1 MLNIF
6 LDKLDKWCYIAVQQ
20 NKDQKKINGKEL
32 PLDQRITS
40 AHRAKLFIT
49 LFSLLTLLLL
59 GFLVFN
65 TIRLNHITIETGM
78 TDEYLMQ
85 CNQAGD
91 LLQTGSDI
99 LTNAVRNYI
108 VSGNKEYRDAYFK
121 EAYVDKH
128 REAGIAEA
136 ASLPNGEKLEKI
148 LVNGMKHSVNLMQL
162 EFHAM
167 RLITSDQELAD
178 PSCPK
183 EVRDY
188 TLSEAELTA
197 SPEARREMAIGIVF
211 GKDYSLYKDQI
222 YNAIDRNLGNAILY
236 YSSHRKDVLDRY
248 HRYYSYHMIALAAFA
263 PLLVL
268 FTLFLLRLRGR
279 ANKFLRSVLDNIP
292 IIFFIKDAKTERYV
306 DCNQAFSSFAGKAS
320 VADTVG
326 FSDAELFDEST
337 AMDFVAKDRRAL
349 SGDEPNSFLENALD
363 AHGKPY
369 SFLTTKLKITDLDGN
384 TCLFGM
390 SQDVTEAMETHR
402 NSEAIGEALLV
413 LQSYD
418 AVSHPQK
425 VIEVIRRRL
434 GADFAHLIRCDEAQG
449 QAIVEPDCHAH
460 RIHEAPCE
468 RLVAALDD
476 FRYYTKSVE
485 PLAAFTIDENAPQS
499 LVHTYGVFDT
509 ETRTWKP
516 SVSYSMPVIRAGK
529 VFGSLVIGYAKKR
542 ILSDIEKEFIQMSVK
557 VLENALERK
566 RANDELHAALDK
578 EIEAERAKSYF
589 FSSVSHDIRTPL
601 NAIIGYTELLIGG
614 IDDSRER
621 EKALSAISTSGHTL
635 LQLINDVL
643 DLSKLESGKMDIK
656 PELTDIREI
665 ITSVLHSFDVTTMN
679 SDVDLKE
686 EYGYLPLLEID
697 PQRIRQILFN
707 LIGNAVKFTEHGEI
721 RVKAS
726 FRNNISNENGVF
738 TLSVSDTGCGIAEA
752 EKEKLMTPYVQAGT
766 KARTK
771 GTGLGLAICKQLA
784 TRMGGSLSFESEL
797 GKGSTFT
804 LELREVKY
812 TEHSPDADRKAAAG
826 QENLRERIEGDD
838 MRGGIKASGKQKGMR
853 DYRILI
859 ADDVPLN
866 LAVLKAL
873 LTRIGLRNVVT
884 AVDGQD
890 AWEKIAKSDTPFDLV
905 LTDMWMP
912 KMDGKDLVSEIRA
925 DKRFANLP
933 VYAVTADI
941 EEQKKFEDH
950 GFTGILLKPVTIDK
964 LSRLFN

>member
-1 MLNIF
+1 MLYSSKNNANRFFIGKEP
-6 LDKLDKWCYIAVQQ
+6 KLD
-20 NKDQKKINGKEL
+20 N
-32 PLDQRITS
+32 RITS
-40 AHRAKLFIT
+40 ARRAKLYI
-49 LFSLLTLLLL
+49 LIFSLLSLLLL

-65 TIRLNHITIETGM
+65 TIRLNRITIETGM

-108 VSGNKEYRDAYFK
+108 VSGNTSYRDDYFK

-136 ASLPNGEKLEKI
+136 ARLPNGEKLEKI

-167 RLITSDQELAD
+167 RLVSSDQELAD

-188 TLSEAELTA
+188 ALTEAELAA
-197 SPEARREMAIGIVF
+197 SPDARREMAIGIIF

-236 YSSHRKDVLDRY
+236 YSSRRKDVLDRY
-248 HRYYSYHMIALAAFA
+248 HRLYSYHMIALTAFT
-263 PLLVL
+263 PLLVM
-268 FTLFLLRLRGR
+268 FTMFLLRLRGR

-292 IIFFIKDAKTERYV
+292 IMFFIKDAKTERYV
-306 DCNQAFSSFAGKAS
+306 DCNLAFSTFAGKVS

-326 FSDAELFDEST
+326 YSDAELFDEST
-337 AMDFVAKDRRAL
+337 ATDFVAKDRKAL

-363 AHGKPY
+363 AHGKPC

-390 SQDVTEAMETHR
+390 SQDVTEAMENHR
-402 NSEAIGEALLV
+402 NSEAIGEALLA

-425 VIEVIRRRL
+425 VIEIIRRRL
-434 GADFAHLIRCDEAQG
+434 GADFCHLIRCDETLD

-460 RIHEAPCE
+460 RIHESPCE
-468 RLVAALDD
+468 RLVADLDV
-476 FRYYTKSVE
+476 FRYYTKGVE
-485 PLAAFTIDENAPQS
+485 PLVPFVIDEKAPQA
-499 LVHTYGVFDT
+499 LVHSYGVFDP
-509 ETRTWKP
+509 EKRTWKP
-516 SVSYSMPVIRAGK
+516 STSYSLPVIRAGN

-542 ILSDIEKEFIQMSVK
+542 VLSEIEKEFIQMSVK

-614 IDDSRER
+614 IDDGQER
-621 EKALSAISTSGHTL
+621 AKALSAISTSGHTL

-656 PELTDIREI
+656 PELADVREI
-665 ITSVLHSFDVTTMN
+665 ISSVLHSFDVTTMN
-679 SDVDLKE
+679 SDVELKE
-686 EYGYLPLLEID
+686 EYGPLPLLEVD

-721 RVKAS
+721 CVRAS
-726 FRNNISNENGVF
+726 FRNNLSNENGVF
-738 TLSVSDTGCGIAEA
+738 TVSVSDTGCGIAEK

-766 KARTK
+766 KAKTK

-784 TRMGGSLSFESEL
+784 TRMGGRLSFVSEL

-804 LELREVKY
+804 LELREVKRV
-812 TEHSPDADRKAAAG
+812 EHSPDADQKAAAG
-826 QENLRERIEGDD
+826 QDHLREQMEGIETCDGVKI
-838 MRGGIKASGKQKGMR
+838 GESQKNMKEI
-853 DYRILI
+853 RILI

-873 LTRIGLRNVVT
+873 LTRIGIRGVVT

-890 AWEKIAKSDTPFDLV
+890 AWEKIARSDTPFDLV

-912 KMDGKDLVSEIRA
+912 KMDGKELVAKIRSE
-925 DKRFANLP
+925 KRFDDLP

-941 EEQKKFEDH
+941 EEKKTFEEH

>member
-1 MLNIF
+1 MHDLNISNMPRHSSERA
-6 LDKLDKWCYIAVQQ
+6 LSL
-20 NKDQKKINGKEL
+20 NTKKAY
-32 PLDQRITS
+32 TS
-40 AHRAKLFIT
+40 KAQLNIV
-49 LFSLLTLLLL
+49 LFSLLTLVLL

-65 TIRLNHITIETGM
+65 TIRLNRIAIETGM

-99 LTNAVRNYI
+99 LTNAVRNYV
-108 VSGNKEYRDAYFK
+108 VSGNPAYRDEYFK

-128 REAGIAEA
+128 RESGIAA
-136 ASLPNGEKLEKI
+136 AARLPNGEKLEKI

-167 RLITSDQELAD
+167 RLVSSDQELAD
-178 PSCPK
+178 PSYPK

-188 TLSEAELTA
+188 PLTEAELAAT
-197 SPEARREMAIGIVF
+197 PEARREMAIGIVF

-222 YNAIDRNLGNAILY
+222 YNAIDRNLGNAILFF
-236 YSSHRKDVLDRY
+236 SSHRKDVLDRY
-248 HRYYSYHMIALAAFA
+248 HRLYSYHMIALTAFT

-292 IIFFIKDAKTERYV
+292 IMFFIKDADTERYV
-306 DCNQAFSSFAGKAS
+306 DCNMAFSTFAGKPT

-326 FSDAELFDEST
+326 YSDAELFDEAT
-337 AMDFVAKDRRAL
+337 ATDFVAKDRKAL
-349 SGDEPNSFLENALD
+349 SSNEPNSFLENALD
-363 AHGKPY
+363 AHGKPC

-390 SQDVTEAMETHR
+390 SQDVTEAMENHR
-402 NSEAIGEALLV
+402 NSEAIGEALLA

-418 AVSHPQK
+418 AVTHPQK

-434 GADFAHLIRCDEAQG
+434 GADFIHLIRCDETLD

-460 RIHEAPCE
+460 RIQEAPCE
-468 RLVAALDD
+468 RLVADLDD
-476 FRYYTKSVE
+476 FRYYTRSII
-485 PLAAFTIDENAPQS
+485 PLEAFVIDGNAPQA
-499 LVHTYGVFDT
+499 LLHTYGVYDP

-516 SVSYSMPVIRAGK
+516 SVSYSMPVLRAGK
-529 VFGSLVIGYAKKR
+529 VFGSIVLGYAKKR
-542 ILSDIEKEFIQMSVK
+542 ILSEIEKEFIQMSVK

-566 RANDELHAALDK
+566 RANDELRAALDK

-614 IDDSRER
+614 IDDKQER
-621 EKALSAISTSGHTL
+621 AKALSAISTSGHTL

-656 PELTDIREI
+656 PELTNVSELIS
-665 ITSVLHSFDVTTMN
+665 SVVHSFDVSVKSGTVKLVEIYD
-679 SDVDLKE
+679 S
-686 EYGYLPLLEID
+686 LPLLEVD
-697 PQRIRQILFN
+697 PQRLRQILFN
-707 LIGNAVKFTEHGEI
+707 LIGNAVKFTERGEI
-721 RVKAS
+721 RVRAS
-726 FRNNISNENGVF
+726 FKNNISNENGIF
-738 TLSVSDTGCGIAEA
+738 TLSVSDTGCGIADG
-752 EKEKLMTPYVQAGT
+752 EKDKLMTPYVQAGSVS
-766 KARTK
+766 KTK

-784 TRMGGSLSFESEL
+784 SRMGGNLSFVSQL

-804 LELREVKY
+804 LELHEVKSAALAP
-812 TEHSPDADRKAAAG
+812 EANKKAADG
-826 QENLRERIEGDD
+826 QNHLPEEMDSDD
-838 MRGGIKASGKQKGMR
+838 TRNGIKICRGQTNTKNSR
-853 DYRILI
+853 VLI

-873 LTRIGLRNVVT
+873 LTRIGIRDIVT
-884 AVDGQD
+884 AVNGQD
-890 AWEKIAKSDTPFDLV
+890 AWEKIKMSDKPFDLI

-912 KMDGKDLVSEIRA
+912 IMDGKDLVAKIRE
-925 DKRFANLP
+925 DSRFVKLP

-941 EEQKKFEDH
+941 EEQKSFEEH
-950 GFTGILLKPVTIDK
+950 GFTGLLLKPVTIVK
-964 LSRLFN
+964 LSRLFQ

>member
-1 MLNIF
+1 MRINVSSERNHPLNT
-6 LDKLDKWCYIAVQQ
+6 K
-20 NKDQKKINGKEL
+20 
-32 PLDQRITS
+32 ITS
-40 AHRAKLFIT
+40 ANRAKLYIT
-49 LFSLLTLLLL
+49 VFSLLSLFLL

-65 TIRLNHITIETGM
+65 TIRLNRITLETGM
-78 TDEYLMQ
+78 TDEYLLQ

-91 LLQTGSDI
+91 LLQAGSDI
-99 LTNAVRNYI
+99 LTNAVRNYV
-108 VSGNKEYRDAYFK
+108 VSGNPAYRDDYFR

-128 REAGIAEA
+128 REAGIEA
-136 ASLPNGEKLEKI
+136 VVRLPNGEKLEKI

-167 RLITSDQELAD
+167 RLVASEEELAD
-178 PSCPK
+178 PGCPK
-183 EVRDY
+183 EVKDY
-188 TLSEAELTA
+188 ILSEAELAA
-197 SPEARREMAIGIVF
+197 SPDARREIAIGIVF

-222 YNAIDRNLGNAILY
+222 YNSIDRNLGNAILY

-248 HRYYSYHMIALAAFA
+248 HLLYTYHMIALTAFT

-292 IIFFIKDAKTERYV
+292 IMFFIKDAKTERYV
-306 DCNQAFSSFAGKAS
+306 DCNLAFSAFAGKVS

-326 FSDAELFDEST
+326 YSDAELFDEST
-337 AMDFVAKDRRAL
+337 ATDFVAKDRKAL

-363 AHGKPY
+363 AHGKPC

-434 GADFAHLIRCDEAQG
+434 GADFVHLIRCDEALD

-468 RLVAALDD
+468 RLVADLDD
-476 FRYYTKSVE
+476 FRYYTKGVVSLE
-485 PLAAFTIDENAPQS
+485 PFVIDEKAPKA
-499 LVHTYGVFDT
+499 LVHTYGVFDP
-509 ETRTWKP
+509 ETGEWKP
-516 SVSYSMPVIRAGK
+516 SVSYSMPVLRAGK
-529 VFGSLVIGYAKKR
+529 VFGSMVIGYAKKR
-542 ILSDIEKEFIQMSVK
+542 VLSEIEKEFVQMSVK

-566 RANDELHAALDK
+566 RANDELQAALDK
-578 EIEAERAKSYF
+578 EIEVERAKSYF

-614 IDDSRER
+614 IDDGQER
-621 EKALSAISTSGHTL
+621 AKALSAISTSGHTL

-656 PELTDIREI
+656 PELTNVSELIS
-665 ITSVLHSFDVTTMN
+665 SVVHSFDVSVKGGN
-679 SDVDLKE
+679 VKLVEIYDS
-686 EYGYLPLLEID
+686 LPLLEVD
-697 PQRIRQILFN
+697 PQRLRQILFN
-707 LIGNAVKFTEHGEI
+707 LIGNAVKFTERGEI

-726 FRNNISNENGVF
+726 FKNNISNENGIF

-766 KARTK
+766 KAKTK

-784 TRMGGSLSFESEL
+784 SRMSGNLSFVSEL

-804 LELREVKY
+804 LELREVKRV
-812 TEHSPDADRKAAAG
+812 EHSPDADKKAAAG
-826 QENLRERIEGDD
+826 QDHLREQLEGIETRD
-838 MRGGIKASGKQKGMR
+838 GIRPGEAQKNR
-853 DYRILI
+853 KEIRILI

-873 LTRIGLRNVVT
+873 LTRMGIRSVVT

-890 AWEKIAKSDTPFDLV
+890 AWEKIRTAETPFDLV

-912 KMDGKDLVSEIRA
+912 KMDGKELVAMIRS
-925 DKRFANLP
+925 DNRFDDLP

-941 EEQKKFEDH
+941 EEQKTFGEH

>member
-1 MLNIF
+1 M
-6 LDKLDKWCYIAVQQ
+6 DH
-20 NKDQKKINGKEL
+20 
-32 PLDQRITS
+32 RITV
-40 AHRAKLFIT
+40 AHRAKLYI
-49 LFSLLTLLLL
+49 LIFSLLTLLLL

-65 TIRLNHITIETGM
+65 TVRLNRITIETGM

-128 REAGIAEA
+128 REAGIEEA

-162 EFHAM
+162 EYHAM
-167 RLITSDQELAD
+167 RLILSENEINDPACPLEVREYELTKEELA
-178 PSCPK
+178 
-183 EVRDY
+183 
-188 TLSEAELTA
+188 A
-197 SPEARREMAIGIVF
+197 SPEARREMAIDIVF

-222 YNAIDRNLGNAILY
+222 YNSIDRNLGNAILFF
-236 YSSHRKDVLDRY
+236 SSQRKDVLDRY
-248 HRYYSYHMIALAAFA
+248 HRFYFYQMLAMACFA
-263 PLLVL
+263 PLLVM

-292 IIFFIKDAKTERYV
+292 IMFFIKDAKTERYV
-306 DCNQAFSSFAGKAS
+306 DCNMAFSRFACKPS
-320 VADTVG
+320 VAETIG
-326 FSDAELFDEST
+326 YSDAELFEEGT
-337 AMDFVAKDRRAL
+337 ATDFVAKDRKAL
-349 SGDEPNSFLENALD
+349 SGNEPNSFFETALD

-369 SFLTTKLKITDLDGN
+369 SFLTTKLKLTDLDGN

-402 NSEAIGEALLV
+402 NSEAIGEALLA

-434 GADFAHLIRCDEAQG
+434 GADFCHLIRCDESLG

-468 RLVAALDD
+468 RLVATLDD
-476 FRYYTKSVE
+476 FRYYTKDIVPMESFV
-485 PLAAFTIDENAPQS
+485 IDRDAPQS
-499 LVHTYGVFDT
+499 LIHTYGIFEP
-509 ETRTWKP
+509 ETRTWRP
-516 SVSYSMPVIRAGK
+516 STAYSSPVIMAGK
-529 VFGSLVIGYAKKR
+529 RFGDIVIGYAEKR
-542 ILSDIEKEFIQMSVK
+542 TLSAIEKEFIQMSVK

-566 RANDELHAALDK
+566 RANDELHTALDK

-614 IDDSRER
+614 IDDMKER

-656 PELTDIREI
+656 PELTDVREI
-665 ITSVLHSFDVTTMN
+665 VTSVLHSFDVTTMN
-679 SDVDLKE
+679 SDVKLKE
-686 EYGYLPLLEID
+686 EYGDLPLLEID

-721 RVKAS
+721 RVKAT

-752 EKEKLMTPYVQAGT
+752 EKEKLMTPYVQVGT
-766 KARTK
+766 KAKTK

-784 TRMGGSLSFESEL
+784 MRMGGNLTFVSEL

-804 LELREVKY
+804 LELREVKC
-812 TEHSPDADRKAAAG
+812 TEHSPDADKKAAAG
-826 QENLRERIEGDD
+826 QELLNQRINGDD
-838 MRGGIKASGKQKGMR
+838 TSARIRISGMQKEIG

-873 LTRIGLRNVVT
+873 LTRIGLRNVAT
-884 AVDGQD
+884 AVDGQA
-890 AWEKIAKSDTPFDLV
+890 AWEKIAGADTPFDLV

-912 KMDGKDLVSEIRA
+912 KMDGKDLVTKVRA

-941 EEQKKFEDH
+941 EEQKKFEEH

>member
-1 MLNIF
+1 MFFF
-6 LDKLDKWCYIAVQQ
+6 LDKTLKRGYIPHKQ
-20 NKDQKKINGKEL
+20 NTDEFFFTGKE
-32 PLDQRITS
+32 PKLDHRITT

-49 LFSLLTLLLL
+49 IFSLLTLLLL

-65 TIRLNHITIETGM
+65 TIRLNSITVETEV

-99 LTNAVRNYI
+99 LTNAVRNYV
-108 VSGNKEYRDAYFK
+108 VSGNKDYRDAYFK

-128 REAGIAEA
+128 REAGIAEVA
-136 ASLPNGEKLEKI
+136 LLPNGEKLEKI

-167 RLITSDQELAD
+167 RLVTPDQELAD

-188 TLSEAELTA
+188 ALSEAELAA

-222 YNAIDRNLGNAILY
+222 YNAIDRNLGNSIQF
-236 YSSHRKDVLDRY
+236 YSLQRKDVLDRY
-248 HRYYSYHMIALAAFA
+248 HRYYSYHMIALTAFA

-292 IIFFIKDAKTERYV
+292 IMFFIKDAKTERYV
-306 DCNQAFSSFAGKAS
+306 DCNMAFSNFAGKPS

-326 FSDAELFDEST
+326 YTDADLFEENT
-337 AMDFVAKDRRAL
+337 AKDFVAKDRKAL

-363 AHGKPY
+363 AHGKTY

-402 NSEAIGEALLV
+402 NSEAIGEALLA

-434 GADFAHLIRCDEAQG
+434 GADFCHLIRCDETLD

-468 RLVAALDD
+468 RLVADLDD
-476 FRYYTKSVE
+476 FRYFTKDIKPME
-485 PLAAFTIDENAPQS
+485 AFVIDEKAPKA
-499 LVHTYGVFDT
+499 LIHTYGVFDP
-509 ETRTWKP
+509 ETSSWKP
-516 SVSYSMPVIRAGK
+516 STSYSMPVIRANK
-529 VFGSLVIGYAKKR
+529 IFGSLVIGYAKKR
-542 ILSDIEKEFIQMSVK
+542 VLSKIEKEFIQMSVK

-566 RANDELHAALDK
+566 RTNDELHTALDK

-614 IDDSRER
+614 IDDQKER

-656 PELTDIREI
+656 PELTDVHEI
-665 ITSVLHSFDVTTMN
+665 VSSVLHSFDVTTMN
-679 SDVDLKE
+679 SDVKLRE
-686 EYGYLPLLEID
+686 EYGPLPLLEID

-721 RVKAS
+721 RVRAS

-784 TRMGGSLSFESEL
+784 MRMGGNLTFVSEL

-804 LELREVKY
+804 LELREVKS
-812 TEHSPDADRKAAAG
+812 TEHSPDADKKAAAG
-826 QENLRERIEGDD
+826 QELVRERMEGDD
-838 MRGGIKASGKQKGMR
+838 MRGGIKASGMQKGMR

-873 LTRIGLRNVVT
+873 LTRIGLRNVAT

-912 KMDGKDLVSEIRA
+912 KMDGKDLVSKVRA
-925 DKRFANLP
+925 DERFAGLP

-941 EEQKKFEDH
+941 EEQKKFEAH

>member
-1 MLNIF
+1 M
-6 LDKLDKWCYIAVQQ
+6 DH
-20 NKDQKKINGKEL
+20 
-32 PLDQRITS
+32 RTTS
-40 AHRAKLFIT
+40 SRRAKFFIL

-59 GFLVFN
+59 AFLVFN
-65 TIRLNHITIETGM
+65 TVRLNRITVETGM
-78 TDEYLMQ
+78 TDEYLLQ

-91 LLQTGSDI
+91 LLQAGSDI
-99 LTNAVRNYI
+99 LTNAARNYV
-108 VSGNKEYRDAYFK
+108 VSGNTEYRDAYFK

-136 ASLPNGEKLEKI
+136 ALLPNGEKLEKI
-148 LVNGMKHSVNLMQL
+148 LVNGMKHSINLMQL

-167 RLITSDQELAD
+167 RLVASDQELAD

-183 EVRDY
+183 EVRDFS
-188 TLSEAELTA
+188 LSEAELAA

-222 YNAIDRNLGNAILY
+222 YNSIDRNLGNAILY
-236 YSSHRKDVLDRY
+236 YSSHRKDVLDQY
-248 HRYYSYHMIALAAFA
+248 HRYYSYHMIALTAFT

-292 IIFFIKDAKTERYV
+292 IMFFIKDAKTERYV
-306 DCNQAFSSFAGKAS
+306 DCNLAFSSFAGKTS
-320 VADTVG
+320 VADTIG
-326 FSDAELFDEST
+326 YSDAELFDEST
-337 AMDFVAKDRRAL
+337 ATDFVAKDRRAL
-349 SGDEPNSFLENALD
+349 SGNEPNSFLENALD

-384 TCLFGM
+384 ICLFGM

-434 GADFAHLIRCDEAQG
+434 GADFCHLVRCDEALD
-449 QAIVEPDCHAH
+449 QAVVESDCHAH
-460 RIHEAPCE
+460 LCHTAPCE
-468 RLVAALDD
+468 RIAADLDD
-476 FRYYTKSVE
+476 FRYYTKNVVPME
-485 PLAAFTIDENAPQS
+485 AFEIDPNASQA
-499 LVHTYGVFDT
+499 LIQTYGAYNP
-509 ETRTWKP
+509 ERNSWKP
-516 SVSYSMPVIRAGK
+516 ATTYSMPVIRANK
-529 VFGSLVIGYAKKR
+529 LFGYLVIGYTRKR
-542 ILSDIEKEFIQMSVK
+542 ALSDIEKEFIQMSVK

-566 RANDELHAALDK
+566 RANDELHTALDK

-614 IDDSRER
+614 IDDSQER
-621 EKALSAISTSGHTL
+621 AKALSASSTSGHTL

-656 PELTDIREI
+656 PELTDVRELI
-665 ITSVLHSFDVTTMN
+665 SSVLHSFDVTTMN
-679 SDVDLKE
+679 SDVELKE
-686 EYGYLPLLEID
+686 EYGPLPLLEVD

-707 LIGNAVKFTEHGEI
+707 LIGNSVKFTEHGEI
-721 RVKAS
+721 RVKAT
-726 FRNNISNENGVF
+726 FRSNISNENGVF
-738 TLSVSDTGCGIAEA
+738 TLSVSDTGCGIAEG
-752 EKEKLMTPYVQAGT
+752 EKEKIMTPYVQAGA
-766 KARTK
+766 KSKTK

-784 TRMGGSLSFESEL
+784 TRMGGNLSFVSEL

-804 LELREVKY
+804 LELREVKK
-812 TEHSPDADRKAAAG
+812 TEHSPDADKRAVSA
-826 QENLRERIEGDD
+826 QESLRDDEKCIGKMHIEQNSLLKCR
-838 MRGGIKASGKQKGMR
+838 M
-853 DYRILI
+853 LI
-859 ADDVPLN
+859 VDDVPLN

-873 LTRIGLRNVVT
+873 LTRIGMRDIST

-890 AWEKIAKSDTPFDLV
+890 AWEKIRTSDRPFDLV

-912 KMDGKDLVSEIRA
+912 KMDGKDLVAQIRA
-925 DKRFANLP
+925 DGRFNDLP

-941 EEQKKFEDH
+941 EEQKTFEEH

>member
-1 MLNIF
+1 MLFI
-6 LDKLDKWCYIAVQQ
+6 
-20 NKDQKKINGKEL
+20 GKEL
-32 PLDQRITS
+32 PLDSRITS
-40 AHRAKLFIT
+40 AHRAKLYIL
-49 LFSLLTLLLL
+49 LFSLLTLILL

-65 TIRLNHITIETGM
+65 TARLNRITIETGM
-78 TDEYLMQ
+78 TDEYLLE

-91 LLQTGSDI
+91 LLQSGSDI

-108 VSGNKEYRDAYFK
+108 VSGNTAYRDAYFK

-128 REAGIAEA
+128 REAGIEEA
-136 ASLPNGEKLEKI
+136 ARLPNGDKLEKI

-167 RLITSDQELAD
+167 RLIASDQELAD
-178 PSCPK
+178 PTCPQ
-183 EVRDY
+183 EIRNFA
-188 TLSEAELTA
+188 LSEAEEAA
-197 SPEARREMAIGIVF
+197 SPEQRREMAIGIVF

-248 HRYYSYHMIALAAFA
+248 HRFYSYHMIAMTAFA
-263 PLLVL
+263 PLLVA

-279 ANKFLRSVLDNIP
+279 AHKFLRSVLDNIP
-292 IIFFIKDAKTERYV
+292 IMFFIKDAKTERYV
-306 DCNQAFSSFAGKAS
+306 DCNMAFCNFAGKAT
-320 VADTVG
+320 VAETVG
-326 FSDAELFDEST
+326 YSDADLFDEAT
-337 AMDFVAKDRRAL
+337 ATDFVAKDRKAL
-349 SGDEPNSFLENALD
+349 SGNEPNSFLENALD
-363 AHGKPY
+363 AHGKTY

-390 SQDVTEAMETHR
+390 SQDVTEAMENHR
-402 NSEAIGEALLV
+402 NSEALGEALLA

-425 VIEVIRRRL
+425 VIEIIRRRL
-434 GADFAHLIRCDEAQG
+434 GADFCHLIRCDEVLD

-468 RLVAALDD
+468 RLVADLDD
-476 FRYYTKSVE
+476 FRYYTKNIKPLE
-485 PLAAFTIDENAPQS
+485 PFVIDGKAPQS
-499 LVHTYGVFDT
+499 LIHTYGVFDP
-509 ETRTWKP
+509 ETGTWKP
-516 SVSYSMPVIRAGK
+516 STSYSMAVIRAGK
-529 VFGSLVIGYAKKR
+529 RFGDIVIGYAGKR
-542 ILSDIEKEFIQMSVK
+542 SLSEIEKEFIQMSVK

-566 RANDELHAALDK
+566 RVNDELHTALDK

-614 IDDSRER
+614 IDDQTER
-621 EKALSAISTSGHTL
+621 AKALSAISTSGHTL

-656 PELTDIREI
+656 PELTDVREI
-665 ITSVLHSFDVTTMN
+665 VSSVLHSFDVTTMN
-679 SDVDLKE
+679 GDVRLKE
-686 EYGYLPLLEID
+686 EYGPLPLLEID

-721 RVKAS
+721 RVRAS
-726 FRNNISNENGVF
+726 FRNNISNANGVF
-738 TLSVSDTGCGIAEA
+738 TLSVSDTGCGIADA
-752 EKEKLMTPYVQAGT
+752 EKEKLMTPYVQAGA

-784 TRMGGSLSFESEL
+784 TRMGGSLTFVSEL

-804 LELREVKY
+804 LELREVKCAD
-812 TEHSPDADRKAAAG
+812 HSPDADRKAAAG
-826 QENLRERIEGDD
+826 QDVKPDD
-838 MRGGIKASGKQKGMR
+838 DDARNGVKAVEAQKEMGKGRM
-853 DYRILI
+853 LI
-859 ADDVPLN
+859 VDDVPLN

-873 LTRIGLRNVVT
+873 LTRIGMRDIAT

-890 AWEKIAKSDTPFDLV
+890 AWEKIAKSEKPFDLV

-912 KMDGKDLVSEIRA
+912 KMDGKDLVAKIRA

-941 EEQKKFEDH
+941 EEQKAFVEH
-950 GFTGILLKPVTIDK
+950 GFTGLLLKPVTIDK
-964 LSRLFN
+964 LSRLFS

>member
-1 MLNIF
+1 MNH
-6 LDKLDKWCYIAVQQ
+6 D
-20 NKDQKKINGKEL
+20 
-32 PLDQRITS
+32 ITT
-40 AHRAKLFIT
+40 AHRTKLYIL
-49 LFSLLTLLLL
+49 LFSLLTLILL

-65 TIRLNHITIETGM
+65 TVRLNRITIETGM

-128 REAGIAEA
+128 RESGIAEA
-136 ASLPNGEKLEKI
+136 ARLPNGEKLEKI
-148 LVNGMKHSVNLMQL
+148 LVSGMKHSVNLMQL

-167 RLITSDQELAD
+167 RLIASEEDLAD
-178 PSCPK
+178 PSCPR
-183 EVRDY
+183 EVREYILTD
-188 TLSEAELTA
+188 AELAA
-197 SPEARREMAIGIVF
+197 SPEDRREMAIGIVF

-222 YNAIDRNLGNAILY
+222 YNAIDRNLGKSIQY
-236 YSSHRKDVLDRY
+236 YSSYRKDVLDRY
-248 HRYYSYHMIALAAFA
+248 HRLYSYHMIALTAFT

-306 DCNQAFSSFAGKAS
+306 DCNTAFSMFAGKAS
-320 VADTVG
+320 VADTIG
-326 FSDAELFDEST
+326 YSDAELFDEST
-337 AMDFVAKDRRAL
+337 ATDFVAKDRKAL
-349 SGDEPNSFLENALD
+349 SGNEPNSFLENALD
-363 AHGKPY
+363 AHGKPV

-434 GADFAHLIRCDEAQG
+434 GADFVHLIRCDETLD
-449 QAIVEPDCHAH
+449 QAIVEQDCHAH
-460 RIHEAPCE
+460 RVHEAPCE
-468 RLVAALDD
+468 RLVADLDD
-476 FRYYTKSVE
+476 FRYYTNGIK
-485 PLAAFTIDENAPQS
+485 PLEIFTIDMKAPQA
-499 LVHTYGVFDT
+499 LIHTYGVFDP

-516 SVSYSMPVIRAGK
+516 SVSYSMPVIRAGRT
-529 VFGSLVIGYAKKR
+529 FGSIVIGYAKKR
-542 ILSDIEKEFIQMSVK
+542 ILSEIEKEFIQMSVK

-566 RANDELHAALDK
+566 RTNDELRIALDK

-614 IDDSRER
+614 IDDQKER

-656 PELTDIREI
+656 PELTDVREI
-665 ITSVLHSFDVTTMN
+665 ITSVLHSFDVTTVN
-679 SDVDLKE
+679 SDVALKE
-686 EYGYLPLLEID
+686 EYGPLPLLEID

-721 RVKAS
+721 RVKAT

-738 TLSVSDTGCGIAEA
+738 TLSVSDTGCGIADA

-784 TRMGGSLSFESEL
+784 NKMGGNLTFVSEL

-804 LELREVKY
+804 LELREVKS
-812 TEHSPDADRKAAAG
+812 TEHSPDADRQAAAG
-826 QENLRERIEGDD
+826 QELVRERMEGDD
-838 MRGGIKASGKQKGMR
+838 MHGGIKASGMQKDMR

-873 LTRIGLRNVVT
+873 LTRIGLRNVAT

-890 AWEKIAKSDTPFDLV
+890 AWEKIAKSDIPFDLV

-912 KMDGKDLVSEIRA
+912 KMDGKDLVAEIRA
-925 DKRFANLP
+925 DKRFASLP

-941 EEQKKFEDH
+941 EEQKKYGEH

>member
-1 MLNIF
+1 M
-6 LDKLDKWCYIAVQQ
+6 DY
-20 NKDQKKINGKEL
+20 
-32 PLDQRITS
+32 RITS
-40 AHRAKLFIT
+40 ARKAKIFI
-49 LFSLLTLLLL
+49 LVFSLLSLLLL

-65 TIRLNHITIETGM
+65 TVRLNRITIETGM

-99 LTNAVRNYI
+99 LTNATRNYV
-108 VSGNKEYRDAYFK
+108 VSGNTAYRDEYFK

-128 REAGIAEA
+128 REIGISQIAL
-136 ASLPNGEKLEKI
+136 LPNGEKLEKI

-167 RLITSDQELAD
+167 RLVTPDQELAD
-178 PSCPK
+178 PACPL
-183 EVRDY
+183 EIRDY
-188 TLSEAELTA
+188 RLSEAELAA
-197 SPEARREMAIGIVF
+197 SPTARREMAIGIVF

-222 YNAIDRNLGNAILY
+222 YNAIDRNLGNAILF

-248 HRYYSYHMIALAAFA
+248 HRYYSYHMIALTAFT

-292 IIFFIKDAKTERYV
+292 IMFFIKDAKTERYV
-306 DCNQAFSSFAGKAS
+306 DCNLAFSTFAGKAS

-326 FSDAELFDEST
+326 YSDAELFDEST
-337 AMDFVAKDRRAL
+337 ATDFVAKDRKAL
-349 SGDEPNSFLENALD
+349 SGNEPNSFMENALD
-363 AHGKPY
+363 AHGKPCC
-369 SFLTTKLKITDLDGN
+369 FLTTKMKLMDLDGN

-402 NSEAIGEALLV
+402 NSEALGEALLA

-425 VIEVIRRRL
+425 VIEIIRRRL
-434 GADFAHLIRCDEAQG
+434 GADFVHLIRCDETLD
-449 QAIVEPDCHAH
+449 QAIVEQDCHAH
-460 RIHEAPCE
+460 RIHESPCE
-468 RLVAALDD
+468 RLVADLDD
-476 FRYYTKSVE
+476 FRYYTKGVE
-485 PLAAFTIDENAPQS
+485 PMKAFVIDEKAPQA
-499 LVHTYGVFDT
+499 LVHTYGVFDP

-516 SVSYSMPVIRAGK
+516 SVSYSMSVIRGGRI
-529 VFGSLVIGYAKKR
+529 FGSLVIGYAQKR
-542 ILSDIEKEFIQMSVK
+542 TLSDIEKEFIQMSVK

-566 RANDELHAALDK
+566 RSNDELHTALEK
-578 EIEAERAKSYF
+578 EIEAERAKSFF

-601 NAIIGYTELLIGG
+601 NAIIGYTELLVGG
-614 IDDSRER
+614 IDDKQER
-621 EKALSAISTSGHTL
+621 AKALSAISTSGHTL

-656 PELTDIREI
+656 PELSDTRELVS
-665 ITSVLHSFDVTTMN
+665 SVLHSFDVTTVN
-679 SDVDLKE
+679 SDVVLKE
-686 EYGYLPLLEID
+686 EYGNLPLLEID

-721 RVKAS
+721 RVNAR
-726 FRNNISNENGVF
+726 FRKNISNENGVL
-738 TLSVSDTGCGIAEA
+738 TISVSDTGCGIADG
-752 EKEKLMTPYVQAGT
+752 EKDKLMTPFVQAGA
-766 KARTK
+766 KAKTK

-784 TRMGGSLSFESEL
+784 MRMGGNLSFVSEL
-797 GKGSTFT
+797 GKGSVFT

-812 TEHSPDADRKAAAG
+812 TEHSPEADRKAAAG
-826 QENLRERIEGDD
+826 QDHPHDD
-838 MRGGIKASGKQKGMR
+838 ETCYVGKARGGQNGLRNCRM
-853 DYRILI
+853 LI
-859 ADDVPLN
+859 VDDVPLN

-873 LTRIGLRNVVT
+873 LTRIGLRNIAT

-890 AWEKIAKSDTPFDLV
+890 AWGKICMAEKPFDMV

-912 KMDGKDLVSEIRA
+912 KMDGKDLVGKIRA
-925 DKRFANLP
+925 DERFARLP

-941 EEQKKFEDH
+941 EEQKTFEEH

>member
-1 MLNIF
+1 M
-6 LDKLDKWCYIAVQQ
+6 DY
-20 NKDQKKINGKEL
+20 
-32 PLDQRITS
+32 RIT
-40 AHRAKLFIT
+40 AVPRAKLFIA
-49 LFSLLTLLLL
+49 LFSLLTLVLL

-65 TIRLNHITIETGM
+65 TIRLNNITVETGM
-78 TDEYLMQ
+78 TDEYLLK

-91 LLQTGSDI
+91 LLQAGSDI

-108 VSGNKEYRDAYFK
+108 VSGNTNYRDEYFK

-128 REAGIAEA
+128 REAGIAQVA
-136 ASLPNGEKLEKI
+136 LLPNGEKLEKI

-167 RLITSDQELAD
+167 RLVTPDQELAD
-178 PSCPK
+178 PSCPV

-188 TLSEAELTA
+188 SLTEAERAA

-248 HRYYSYHMIALAAFA
+248 HRFYSYHMIALTAFT

-292 IIFFIKDAKTERYV
+292 IMFFIKDAKTERYV
-306 DCNQAFSSFAGKAS
+306 DCNMAFSTFAGKAS
-320 VADTVG
+320 VAETVG
-326 FSDAELFDEST
+326 YSDAELFEENT
-337 AMDFVAKDRRAL
+337 ATDFVAKDRKAL
-349 SGDEPNSFLENALD
+349 SGNEPNSFLENALD
-363 AHGKPY
+363 AHGKTY

-402 NSEAIGEALLV
+402 NSEAIGEALLA

-434 GADFAHLIRCDEAQG
+434 GADFVHLIRCDETLD

-468 RLVAALDD
+468 RLVADLDD
-476 FRYYTKSVE
+476 FRYYTRGIK
-485 PLAAFTIDENAPQS
+485 PLEVFTIEENAPQA
-499 LVHTYGVFDT
+499 LVHTYGFFDP

-529 VFGSLVIGYAKKR
+529 VFGSLAIGYAKKR
-542 ILSDIEKEFIQMSVK
+542 VLSEIEKEFIQMSVK

-566 RANDELHAALDK
+566 RTNDELHTALDK

-614 IDDSRER
+614 IDDQKER

-656 PELTDIREI
+656 PELTDVREI

-679 SDVDLKE
+679 SDVELKE
-686 EYGYLPLLEID
+686 EYGLLPLLEID

-721 RVKAS
+721 CVRAS
-726 FRNNISNENGVF
+726 FRNNISNEKGVF
-738 TLSVSDTGCGIAEA
+738 TVSVSDTGCGIAEE

-784 TRMGGSLSFESEL
+784 TRMGGRLSFVSEL

-804 LELREVKY
+804 LELHEVKSI
-812 TEHSPDADRKAAAG
+812 EHTPDADKQAAAG
-826 QENLRERIEGDD
+826 QDHLRKKLEGFETRDGKTFGEAQKDLRED
-838 MRGGIKASGKQKGMR
+838 
-853 DYRILI
+853 RILI

-873 LTRIGLRNVVT
+873 LTRLGIRGVVT

-890 AWEKIAKSDTPFDLV
+890 AWEKIRTSDTPFDLV

-912 KMDGKDLVSEIRA
+912 KMDGKDLVARIRA
-925 DKRFANLP
+925 DERFAGLP

-941 EEQKKFEDH
+941 EEQKVFVEH

>member
-1 MLNIF
+1 M
-6 LDKLDKWCYIAVQQ
+6 DH
-20 NKDQKKINGKEL
+20 
-32 PLDQRITS
+32 RITV
-40 AHRAKLFIT
+40 AHRAKLYI
-49 LFSLLTLLLL
+49 LIFSLLTLILL

-65 TIRLNHITIETGM
+65 TIRLNRITIETGM

-99 LTNAVRNYI
+99 LTNAVRNYV

-128 REAGIAEA
+128 REAGIEEA
-136 ASLPNGEKLEKI
+136 ALLPNGEKLEKI

-167 RLITSDQELAD
+167 RLVDSDHDLAD

-183 EVRDY
+183 EVHDY
-188 TLSEAELTA
+188 PLTEAELA
-197 SPEARREMAIGIVF
+197 SSPEQRREMAIGIVF

-248 HRYYSYHMIALAAFA
+248 HRYYTYHMIALTAFA

-292 IIFFIKDAKTERYV
+292 IMFFIKDAKTERYV
-306 DCNQAFSSFAGKAS
+306 DCNMAFSRFACKPS
-320 VADTVG
+320 VAETIG
-326 FSDAELFDEST
+326 YSDAELFEEGT
-337 AMDFVAKDRRAL
+337 ATDFVAKDRKAL
-349 SGDEPNSFLENALD
+349 SGNEPNSFFENALD

-369 SFLTTKLKITDLDGN
+369 SFLTTKLKLTDLDGN

-402 NSEAIGEALLV
+402 NSEAIGEALLA

-434 GADFAHLIRCDEAQG
+434 GADFCHLIRCDETLG

-460 RIHEAPCE
+460 RVHEAPCE
-468 RLVAALDD
+468 RLVADLDD
-476 FRYYTKSVE
+476 FRYCTKDIVPME
-485 PLAAFTIDENAPQS
+485 PFVIDRNAPQS
-499 LVHTYGVFDT
+499 LIHTYGVFEP
-509 ETRTWKP
+509 ETRTWRP
-516 SVSYSMPVIRAGK
+516 STSYSMPVTLAGK
-529 VFGSLVIGYAKKR
+529 RFGDIVIGYTGKR
-542 ILSDIEKEFIQMSVK
+542 TLSAIEKEFIQMSVK

-566 RANDELHAALDK
+566 RANDELHTALDK

-614 IDDSRER
+614 IDDMKER

-656 PELTDIREI
+656 PELTDVREI
-665 ITSVLHSFDVTTMN
+665 VSSVLHSFDVTTMN
-679 SDVDLKE
+679 SDVTLKE
-686 EYGYLPLLEID
+686 EYGSLPLLEID

-726 FRNNISNENGVF
+726 FRNNISNANGVF

-752 EKEKLMTPYVQAGT
+752 EKEKLMTPYMQVGT
-766 KARTK
+766 MAKTK

-784 TRMGGSLSFESEL
+784 TRMGGSLTFVSEL

-804 LELREVKY
+804 LELREVKF
-812 TEHSPDADRKAAAG
+812 TEHSPDADKKAADG
-826 QENLRERIEGDD
+826 QVLLTERIEGDD
-838 MRGGIKASGKQKGMR
+838 MRGGIKASGMQKEMR

-873 LTRIGLRNVVT
+873 LTRIGLRNVAT

-890 AWEKIAKSDTPFDLV
+890 AWEKIAGTDTPFDLV

-912 KMDGKDLVSEIRA
+912 KMDGKDLVTKVRA
-925 DKRFANLP
+925 DKRFASLP

-941 EEQKKFEDH
+941 EEQKKFEEH

-964 LSRLFN
+964 LLRLFN